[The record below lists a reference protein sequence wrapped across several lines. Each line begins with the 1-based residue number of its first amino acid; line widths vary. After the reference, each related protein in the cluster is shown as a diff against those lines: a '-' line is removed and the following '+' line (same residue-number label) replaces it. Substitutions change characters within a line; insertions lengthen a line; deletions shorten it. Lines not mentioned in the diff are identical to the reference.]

1 MLNPQHAVKQAI
13 RVNQAGE
20 YGAKRIYDG
29 QLAILGRTLAGAK
42 IRHMAAQE
50 QGHLDAFNTLLHQ
63 RGVRPTILQPLW
75 HVAGFA
81 LGAGTA
87 LLGERWAMAC
97 TAVIEEVIEQHYK
110 DQAAT
115 LGDDAPLQ
123 AAIASA
129 CADEVE
135 HRSEALAS
143 GAASVPL
150 YGLFR
155 AVLGTACRGAI
166 AAAKRW

>member
-1 MLNPQHAVKQAI
+1 MLSPHHAAQAI

-20 YGAKRIYDG
+20 YGAKRIYEG
-29 QLAILGRTLAGAK
+29 QLAVLGRTPAGEK

-50 QGHLDAFNTLLHQ
+50 RAHLEAFNALLVE
-63 RGVRPTILQPLW
+63 RGVRPTLLHPLW

-97 TAVIEEVIEQHYK
+97 TAVIEEVIEAHYNE
-110 DQAAT
+110 QAAT
-115 LGDDAPLQ
+115 LGDDPALQ
-123 AAIASA
+123 AAIATA

-135 HRSEALAS
+135 HRNEALAS
-143 GAASVPL
+143 GATSVPL